1 MRYDIFKATA
11 PAMSN
16 LGKGTECIKIL
27 LSQASKDMHETVSRC
42 EPACSS
48 PSNCLFLPFELPVS
62 PPRSACSATQ
72 KTKKTHFCFVLCSL
86 IRTFAR

>member
-48 PSNCLFLPFELPVS
+48 PSICLFLPFELPA
-62 PPRSACSATQ
+62 PQ
-72 KTKKTHFCFVLCSL
+72 LKKTKKTHFCFVLCSL